1 VFPLPAVGGTLV
13 ADANPSDVTRLIEAV
28 SSGKSGATDD
38 LLPLVY
44 DELRQLAQAR
54 MRSERPGHT
63 LGATG
68 LVHEAYLRLLGDED
82 ELKWDSRG
90 HFFGA
95 AARAMR
101 HILIDRARRKGA
113 VKHGGGRYRI
123 DLDALDPAKD
133 EDTIAAIPELDVV
146 LTKLEE
152 VDPRKAEIVML
163 RFFAGLTIQET
174 ALAMGISK
182 TVVKDEWKFARAWLY
197 TEMSANE

>member
-1 VFPLPAVGGTLV
+1 M

-68 LVHEAYLRLLGDED
+68 LVHEAYLRLLGDD

-133 EDTIAAIPELDVV
+133 EDTIAAIPELDVA